1 MRPEN
6 KNALLDGP
14 TGEIGRLIS
23 RGVEIGAG
31 AVAFAG
37 MLVQTIPEV
46 IDPSTPLIHLPIP
59 KVRK

>member
-6 KNALLDGP
+6 KNALFDGP

-31 AVAFAG
+31 AMAFAG
-37 MLVQTIPEV
+37 MLVQTVPEI
-46 IDPSTPLIHLPIP
+46 IDPSTRLIHLP
-59 KVRK
+59 VHRDRK